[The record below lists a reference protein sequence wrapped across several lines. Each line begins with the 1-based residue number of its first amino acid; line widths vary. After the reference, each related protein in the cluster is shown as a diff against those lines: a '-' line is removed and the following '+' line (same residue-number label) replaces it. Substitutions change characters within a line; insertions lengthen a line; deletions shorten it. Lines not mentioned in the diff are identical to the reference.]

1 MHKPHLHLPSAAA
14 QHVCPPCRYDRGT
27 LSPLLTSVNSYSSVR
42 RQPLPALTG
51 LLGSLLLTGNP
62 QGTAQSLAKA
72 YNGGD
77 SEAAAQAVASAA
89 AGSGAAQANTV
100 AQAISETATS
110 HPNVAPGAATCLDS
124 PMGCYFA
131 IGRACNTSRV
141 CPISH

>member
-1 MHKPHLHLPSAAA
+1 MHLSATAAHLVH
-14 QHVCPPCRYDRGT
+14 PPLCRYDRGT

-62 QGTAQSLAKA
+62 RGTAQSLVKA
-72 YNGGD
+72 YNGGE

-100 AQAISETATS
+100 AQAISEAAAS
-110 HPNVAPGAATCLDS
+110 HPNIAPGEET
-124 PMGCYFA
+124 
-131 IGRACNTSRV
+131 
-141 CPISH
+141 